1 MARTQYFRNKLNKE
15 LLSLS
20 EVKAERNLVQKQLDE
35 QLEKAQG
42 KMERKQHLAE
52 IQALLVNTAD
62 EAREVGRK
70 RMEKVV
76 TRALQSVF
84 GSDFTFEIEMDES
97 GGKPIARFLVCSVGE
112 NGEVIKNEPQES
124 RGGGINDI
132 VAFALQVAVL
142 VVYNEPKIQGPI
154 ILDEP
159 GKHVSEEY
167 AVKFGEFLEFVSK
180 TFNRQI
186 IMVTHQPHLA
196 ATATKTFTSQF
207 VGGKTVLKEQKDGSI
222 IDQSSESSQPTS

>member
-1 MARTQYFRNKLNKE
+1 MKVSRLSRQFRKMENDFN
-15 LLSLS
+15 
-20 EVKAERNLVQKQLDE
+20 VQVAERNLLVQQKESEETKIGAQL
-35 QLEKAQG
+35 A
-42 KMERKQHLAE
+42 RKQHLE
-52 IQALLVNTAD
+52 EVSMLLVKTAD
-62 EAREVGRK
+62 ASREAGRQ

-97 GGKPIARFLVCSVGE
+97 GGKPVARFLVCSVGE
-112 NGEVIKNEPQES
+112 NGEIVKNEPQDS

-132 VAFALQVAVL
+132 VAFALQVATL

-154 ILDEP
+154 LLDEP

-167 AVKFGEFLEFVSK
+167 VVKFGEFLEFISK

-186 IMVTHQPHLA
+186 TMVTHQPHLA
-196 ATATKTFTSQF
+196 ATANKMLVSQL
-207 VGGKTVLKEQKDGSI
+207 VGGKTVIKEQTTFDNT
-222 IDQSSESSQPTS
+222 QSDDDEED